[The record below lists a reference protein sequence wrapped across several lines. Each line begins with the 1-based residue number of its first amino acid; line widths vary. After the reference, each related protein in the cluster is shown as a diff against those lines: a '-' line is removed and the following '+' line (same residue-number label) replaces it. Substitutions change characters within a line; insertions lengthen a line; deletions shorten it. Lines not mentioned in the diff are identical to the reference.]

1 MIIMNRPISL
11 LEGSLEEVVA
21 LFCILLTVGRRR
33 MMQEW
38 LGGGCN
44 NIRSSTTQ
52 IISGP
57 PGNNLINCQI
67 NGALLSSSLTQSSIT
82 HIY

>member
-1 MIIMNRPISL
+1 
-11 LEGSLEEVVA
+11 
-21 LFCILLTVGRRR
+21 
-33 MMQEW
+33 MQEW

-52 IISGP
+52 IISG